1 MFLFKTDKHCFILKC
16 YSNQTVILLMRSED
30 TYGLKKFIELVLSG
44 SVLYLSF
51 FFNDMESIT
60 CVSQLFDK

>member
-30 TYGLKKFIELVLSG
+30 TYGLKKFIE
-44 SVLYLSF
+44 
-51 FFNDMESIT
+51 
-60 CVSQLFDK
+60 